1 MSKYDF
7 NNMTSEEHF
16 LNGNNVPPNV
26 STAKP
31 VKELDFEAS
40 LKAFSS
46 ADVAKKRRKK
56 KRKLGANGLIR
67 LFCLCLCIGVLVFS
81 LSKIIGRMNDLS
93 DANKAYSDLLN
104 TGGGSEVPAQK
115 PSRPVSP
122 AKDLLTFL
130 GSDNGGIE
138 MVDTETLNQYELL
151 RQKVYDLQSKYPD
164 CIGYITVSDTKIDYP
179 IMKAKDN
186 DYYLHHL
193 FDGTKNSAGA
203 IFADYRLEDDY
214 DKNMNTIIY
223 GHCMKDGSMFRSIK
237 LFFDSEYRYTQA
249 QEMKITVVTTKA
261 VYVYTYFSGYRSEGG
276 YFINTF
282 TDRSNKNN
290 YYNFLK
296 NIRAKNTISKN
307 VGYNANSKIITLITC
322 TNLSSKPG
330 ERYVLHGILDEYFTF
345 ES

>member
-7 NNMTSEEHF
+7 NNSTMEERF
-16 LNGNNVPPNV
+16 INNTDASSDTTPPQP
-26 STAKP
+26 AK
-31 VKELDFEAS
+31 EFDFEAS

-56 KRKLGANGLIR
+56 KRKLGTNGIIR
-67 LFCLCLCIGVLVFS
+67 LLALCLCIGLLVFS

-93 DANKAYSDLLN
+93 EANRAYANLLN
-104 TGGGSEVPAQK
+104 TDIGSAVAVQK

-122 AKDLLTFL
+122 AKDLHTFL

-138 MVDTETLNQYELL
+138 MVDTETLNLYDLL
-151 RQKVYDLQSKYPD
+151 RQRVYDLQADYPD
-164 CIGYITVSDTKIDYP
+164 CIGYIMVSDTKINYP
-179 IMKAKDN
+179 IMKGNDN
-186 DYYLHHL
+186 DYYLHHTYE
-193 FDGTKNSAGA
+193 GKTSSAGA

-249 QEMKITVVTTKA
+249 QEMKITVVTTEA
-261 VYVYTYFSGYRSEGG
+261 VYIYTYFSGYRSEGG

-282 TDRSNKNN
+282 TDRSNKNA

-296 NIRAKNTISKN
+296 NLRAKNSISKT
-307 VGYNANSKIITLITC
+307 VGYNSNSKIITLITC

-330 ERYVLHGILDEYFTF
+330 ERYVLHGILDEYFEF
-345 ES
+345 EN